1 MKKLNKNPI
10 FILILLVIGILL
22 FFNSI
27 VVVQENEYGLV
38 KQFNKVNRIISSA
51 GINVKIPFIQTVDK
65 LPKQILL
72 YDLPA
77 SDVLTKDKKAMVID
91 DYVLWQISDPL
102 KFIKTLN
109 TTAEAERRID
119 AVVYNAMKDSIGKL
133 NQTEVIIGRNGVLD
147 DEIVKIIG
155 PSLKDYGLKIVQNEI
170 KRLDLPSDN
179 KNAVYTRMISERSQI
194 AAGYSA
200 EGKEEAQKI
209 INSTD
214 KEISI
219 IISQAN
225 AKAAETIG
233 EGESQ
238 YMKVLSSAYAGKS
251 RTDFYE
257 YIRSLDAIKLSLTGK
272 NKTLFLPIDSP
283 LTKILLGK

>member
-1 MKKLNKNPI
+1 MQA
-10 FILILLVIGILL
+10 
-22 FFNSI
+22 S
-27 VVVQENEYGLV
+27 
-38 KQFNKVNRIISSA
+38 
-51 GINVKIPFIQTVDK
+51 
-65 LPKQILL
+65 QILL

-257 YIRSLDAIKLSLTGK
+257 YIQSLDAIKLSLTGK